1 MAEENAQQHHGAATL
16 SVLGTAGGNSGLSES
31 DLPAQFPQETLASA
45 GIGRPRGTQIEL
57 QALAGLT
64 NRRLTEAISIP
75 RADGFGMSSQGASSK
90 PKDSCVWPLPAA
102 LPQSTAAMS

>member
-16 SVLGTAGGNSGLSES
+16 SVLGTAGGNFGLSGS
-31 DLPAQFPQETLASA
+31 DLPARFPKETLASA
-45 GIGRPRGTQIEL
+45 GIGRPHGTQIDL

-64 NRRLTEAISIP
+64 NRRLTEAVSAP
-75 RADGFGMSSQGASSK
+75 HADGFGMNSQGAFAK

-102 LPQSTAAMS
+102 FPQWTAAMS